1 MMIPTIR
8 PVSLEPPFE
17 LVAAAGLAVLPFSVS

>member
-17 LVAAAGLAVLPFSVS
+17 LVVVAALDGLPFSVS

>member
-17 LVAAAGLAVLPFSVS
+17 LVAAAGLDVRPFS